1 MLACVVGYYTSVSIE
16 RRSIYAEPLK
26 RKGAGDYRHQLA
38 ELHVR
43 DLVKTD
49 PLTVPGTA
57 RFAEIAQK
65 FIATRVNYLYV
76 TDGGRFVGAI
86 SLHDIKNYLNA
97 PELAELVIADDIV
110 HHGFPVVRP
119 EATLAEAMESFVHH
133 DGERLPVVSNV
144 RRSPPHREHLENRC
158 DPRARRQ
165 QQIAG
170 DGPIGRISIK
180 PGLLI
185 HKDLDQAVVLIEG
198 PLRAHFLLHHQ
209 RRGKENHFRVIV
221 ILAEIDVDPFHPALG

>member
-1 MLACVVGYYTSVSIE
+1 MSMIFEVTLDYEIILPLMLACVVGYYTSVSIE

-43 DLVKTD
+43 DLVKKD

-65 FIATRVNYLYV
+65 FIASRVNHLYV
-76 TDGGRFVGAI
+76 TDAGRFVGAI

-133 DGERLPVVSNV
+133 DGERLPVVS
-144 RRSPPHREHLENRC
+144 RSADHRL
-158 DPRARRQ
+158 
-165 QQIAG
+165 
-170 DGPIGRISIK
+170 IGSISK
-180 PGLLI
+180 T
-185 HKDLDQAVVLIEG
+185 D
-198 PLRAHFLLHHQ
+198 
-209 RRGKENHFRVIV
+209 V
-221 ILAEIDVDPFHPALG
+221 ILALAGSSRSPATVQSSDAQ